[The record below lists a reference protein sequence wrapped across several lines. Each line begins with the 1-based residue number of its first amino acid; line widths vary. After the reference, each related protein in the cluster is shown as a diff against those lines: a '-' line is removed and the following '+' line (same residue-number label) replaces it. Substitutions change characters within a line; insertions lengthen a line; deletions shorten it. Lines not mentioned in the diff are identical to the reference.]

1 MENMEDEECRG
12 SLVGHAHP
20 ILSQLRVLADLR
32 YIVKRY
38 PCRGRERYRSYREH
52 YTDLAQVPLSQ
63 SSMNFGDLFTERRL

>member
-1 MENMEDEECRG
+1 MENLVDEECRG
-12 SLVGHAHP
+12 SLVGHVHP

-32 YIVKRY
+32 YIGKRC
-38 PCRGRERYRSYREH
+38 PCRGRERYRSYREQ